1 MSALLTR
8 KYIKTAMPTGN
19 TLNKALFYVQIAW
32 ENFERET
39 DRDRDGEIEIEKERK
54 IENIFIKL

>member
-1 MSALLTR
+1 
-8 KYIKTAMPTGN
+8 MPTGN

-54 IENIFIKL
+54 IENIFIKLWIVYCTI